1 MKTLILCAIAGLL
14 VTGTLWA
21 AGEERFFGGGFD
33 GYSRTSKAGMRISDG
48 IPSGTVLSFR

>member
-14 VTGTLWA
+14 TAVTILA

-33 GYSRTSKAGMRISDG
+33 GYSRTSKAGMKISDG